1 MNDSVEKLIAPETVV
16 QKQLEAYNAHDLNA
30 LIDCYADDARLFEHP
45 SILLASGTS
54 QIRERFALRFQEP
67 NLRARLI
74 NRIAMGNFVV
84 DHEQVTRT
92 FPEGT
97 GTVELIATYE
107 VLDDRIVNA
116 WFLSGPKTLDAQ
128 AP

>member
-1 MNDSVEKLIAPETVV
+1 MNDSVEKSITPETVV
-16 QKQLEAYNAHDLNA
+16 QKQLEAYNAHDLET
-30 LIDCYADDARLFEHP
+30 LIACYAEDACLFEHP
-45 SILLASGTS
+45 ATRLASGS
-54 QIRERFALRFQEP
+54 DQLRERFALRFEEP
-67 NLRARLI
+67 NLQARLI

-107 VLDDRIVNA
+107 VLNNSIINA
-116 WFLSGPKTLDAQ
+116 WFLSGPKKLESELS
-128 AP
+128 